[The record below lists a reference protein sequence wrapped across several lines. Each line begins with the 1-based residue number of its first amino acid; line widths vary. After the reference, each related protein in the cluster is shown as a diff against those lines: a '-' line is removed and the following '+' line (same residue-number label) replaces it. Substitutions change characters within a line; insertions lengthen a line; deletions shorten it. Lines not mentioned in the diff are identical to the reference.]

1 MKGFLQ
7 VVYSMQQKN
16 LILPFAQVKSFRNI
30 FDFSPSLT
38 LHIFSTKNLKNKKK
52 KALKIHE

>member
-1 MKGFLQ
+1 MKDFLQ

-16 LILPFAQVKSFRNI
+16 LILPFAQVKNFRNI
-30 FDFSPSLT
+30 FDFSSSLT
-38 LHIFSTKNLKNKKK
+38 LHIFSTKNLKKK

>member
-1 MKGFLQ
+1 MKDFLQ

-16 LILPFAQVKSFRNI
+16 LILPFAQVKNFRNI

-38 LHIFSTKNLKNKKK
+38 LHIFSTKNLKKK